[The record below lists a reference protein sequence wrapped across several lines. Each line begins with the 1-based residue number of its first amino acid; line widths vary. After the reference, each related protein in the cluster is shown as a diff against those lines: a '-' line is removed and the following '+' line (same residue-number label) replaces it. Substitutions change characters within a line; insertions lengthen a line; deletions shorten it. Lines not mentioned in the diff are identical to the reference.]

1 MSDDEQKQDVTVSFK
16 EPFLTKTTQP
26 TQFGIFLVWL
36 RRVEKGT
43 EREQIISQ
51 GLFDLNK
58 AKMWLAL

>member
-51 GLFDLNK
+51 GCLI
-58 AKMWLAL
+58 